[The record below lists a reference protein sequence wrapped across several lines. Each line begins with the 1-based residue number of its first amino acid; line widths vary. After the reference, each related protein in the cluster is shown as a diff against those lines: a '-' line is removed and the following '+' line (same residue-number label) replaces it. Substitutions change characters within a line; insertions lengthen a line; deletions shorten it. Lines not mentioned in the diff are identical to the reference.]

1 MLDKIKNNAIV
12 TNLFN
17 TKNIGLYALAL
28 VAFSVTWSSV
38 RIIQKNYEL
47 EKSITSLQQQVAIL
61 DQQTQNQKLINEY
74 YKTDSYLDL
83 AARKYFSKAAPGEK
97 IIIVP
102 AEVANTYI
110 VKVPDSQKTAAS
122 LKKVPKI
129 LQNLTA
135 WGDFLSGK
143 KQQ

>member
-1 MLDKIKNNAIV
+1 MLDKIKNNSIIV
-12 TNLFN
+12 NLFN
-17 TKNIGLYALAL
+17 SKNIGLYALAL

-47 EKSITSLQQQVAIL
+47 EKSISSLEQQVAVI

-74 YKTDSYLDL
+74 YKTDTYLDF

-102 AEVANTYI
+102 AEVADNYI
-110 VKVPDSQKTAAS
+110 VKVPESQKTVATV
-122 LKKVPKI
+122 KKVPKV
-129 LQNLTA
+129 LQNLSA
-135 WGDFLSGK
+135 WGDFLAGNKSR
-143 KQQ
+143 

>member
-1 MLDKIKNNAIV
+1 MLEKIKNNSLFA
-12 TNLFN
+12 TLFN
-17 TKNIGLYALAL
+17 SKNIGLYALAL

-74 YKTDSYLDL
+74 YKTDAYLDL

-110 VKVPDSQKTAAS
+110 VKIPDSQKNAAS
-122 LKKVPKI
+122 IKKVPKI

-135 WGDFLSGK
+135 WGNFLTGK
-143 KQQ
+143 KLQ

>member
-1 MLDKIKNNAIV
+1 MVATLLNSKN
-12 TNLFN
+12 L
-17 TKNIGLYALAL
+17 GLYALAI

-47 EKSITSLQQQVAIL
+47 EKSITTLEQQVAVL
-61 DQQTQNQKLINEY
+61 DQQTQNQKLINQY
-74 YKTDSYLDL
+74 YKTDAYLDL

-102 AEVANTYI
+102 PEVANTYVI
-110 VKVPDSQKTAAS
+110 KVPENEQTAATV
-122 LKKVPKI
+122 KQVPKI
-129 LQNLTA
+129 LRNLSA